1 MPTILRNYLLR
12 HQHPVNLAL
21 HVVGLPVTFVV
32 PVVLLMQQAPG
43 WALTSFLVGY
53 ALQFL
58 GHAIEGND
66 AGELILVK
74 KMLGKPYIAVVPRVQ
89 ISGSNGMA
97 TSMNRR
103 SKSNFAE

>member
-1 MPTILRNYLLR
+1 MPTFLRNYLLR
-12 HQHPVNLAL
+12 HQHPGNLAL
-21 HVVGLPVTFVV
+21 HIVGLPVTFIV
-32 PVVLLMQQAPG
+32 PVVLLIQQAHG

-53 ALQFL
+53 VLQFL

-66 AGELILVK
+66 AGELILIK
-74 KMLGKPYIAVVPRVQ
+74 KMLGRPYIAVVPRVQ
-89 ISGSNGMA
+89 ISASNGMA